1 MPLESSDALFNK
13 QQETTKLLHHHRSP
27 KLPFGQLQRGAPQS
41 LHPYLSNAS
50 HVNRPPSDDA
60 FAHVGSLSPS
70 TARAHAYTFPET
82 FAWIRLTFFSC
93 SSAMLLKYSEV
104 CVWAVGVPVV
114 QGRGGEA
121 GPVLSHLDFGGES
134 LPTIFG
140 STTTSAEGSKRFRC
154 EGDSSPLYLCSA
166 CIRTLEQ
173 VNCSF
178 INHHHYR

>member
-1 MPLESSDALFNK
+1 
-13 QQETTKLLHHHRSP
+13 
-27 KLPFGQLQRGAPQS
+27 
-41 LHPYLSNAS
+41 
-50 HVNRPPSDDA
+50 
-60 FAHVGSLSPS
+60 
-70 TARAHAYTFPET
+70 
-82 FAWIRLTFFSC
+82 
-93 SSAMLLKYSEV
+93 MLLKYSEV

-166 CIRTLEQ
+166 SSREQ
-173 VNCSF
+173 HPSA
-178 INHHHYR
+178 INSSLNNTVLRRL